1 MAEQSY
7 SKRIAKNTI
16 FLYFRMLLI
25 MGVNLYI
32 SRVLLSYLGVED
44 YGIYNIVGGLVVMF
58 SSLCGSLGGA
68 TSRYIIIELGRKN
81 QDKLNRIFNV
91 ALFAHGTIALLIM
104 ILCETAG
111 LWLFYYKLVIPEPR
125 INVAFW
131 VFQISILTTFFSL
144 TQVPYNACIIAHEDM
159 KIYAYIGLV
168 EALLKLAV
176 VFALLI
182 SPFDK
187 LVFYALLLCL
197 IQIMVMLAY
206 RFYCRRYS
214 ECKLLFCKDM
224 VLFKEL
230 FTYAGSDMIGVISV
244 LAQGQG
250 LNLLLNIFFG
260 PAVNAARAIAYQVQG
275 AVSQFSNN
283 FFAAARPQI
292 IKLYAEGKID
302 EMMCLVYR
310 SSWISFYLLL
320 MISLPLCLERD
331 FVLSLWLG
339 VYPDYT
345 GSFLI
350 LIMILCLIQS
360 LKMPRSAVF
369 HATGHIL
376 RSNVMVGLI
385 LCAAFPLAHVFLKL
399 GGSPESVFWAANI
412 SLALSEFVSVYL
424 LKRYMA
430 FSIKNYLFNIYGR
443 CFIVSVL
450 SSLIVYCVYRELEA
464 GVIRL
469 VSISFFSLAVVVL
482 FAYTIGIDY
491 QLRQKINSVVLSKLK
506 G

>member
-1 MAEQSY
+1 
-7 SKRIAKNTI
+7 
-16 FLYFRMLLI
+16 
-25 MGVNLYI
+25 
-32 SRVLLSYLGVED
+32 
-44 YGIYNIVGGLVVMF
+44 
-58 SSLCGSLGGA
+58 
-68 TSRYIIIELGRKN
+68 
-81 QDKLNRIFNV
+81 
-91 ALFAHGTIALLIM
+91 
-104 ILCETAG
+104 
-111 LWLFYYKLVIPEPR
+111 
-125 INVAFW
+125 
-131 VFQISILTTFFSL
+131 
-144 TQVPYNACIIAHEDM
+144 
-159 KIYAYIGLV
+159 
-168 EALLKLAV
+168 
-176 VFALLI
+176 
-182 SPFDK
+182 
-187 LVFYALLLCL
+187 
-197 IQIMVMLAY
+197 
-206 RFYCRRYS
+206 
-214 ECKLLFCKDM
+214 
-224 VLFKEL
+224 
-230 FTYAGSDMIGVISV
+230 
-244 LAQGQG
+244 
-250 LNLLLNIFFG
+250 
-260 PAVNAARAIAYQVQG
+260 
-275 AVSQFSNN
+275 
-283 FFAAARPQI
+283 
-292 IKLYAEGKID
+292 
-302 EMMCLVYR
+302 MCLVYR

-482 FAYTIGIDY
+482 LAYTIGIDY

>member
-250 LNLLLNIFFG
+250 LNLLLNIFL
-260 PAVNAARAIAYQVQG
+260 VQQ
-275 AVSQFSNN
+275 SM
-283 FFAAARPQI
+283 RH
-292 IKLYAEGKID
+292 E
-302 EMMCLVYR
+302 
-310 SSWISFYLLL
+310 
-320 MISLPLCLERD
+320 
-331 FVLSLWLG
+331 LSLIKCKG
-339 VYPDYT
+339 QFR
-345 GSFLI
+345 SFLI
-350 LIMILCLIQS
+350 IFCGCS
-360 LKMPRSAVF
+360 SANHQTV
-369 HATGHIL
+369 
-376 RSNVMVGLI
+376 
-385 LCAAFPLAHVFLKL
+385 C
-399 GGSPESVFWAANI
+399 GGEN
-412 SLALSEFVSVYL
+412 
-424 LKRYMA
+424 R
-430 FSIKNYLFNIYGR
+430 
-443 CFIVSVL
+443 
-450 SSLIVYCVYRELEA
+450 
-464 GVIRL
+464 
-469 VSISFFSLAVVVL
+469 
-482 FAYTIGIDY
+482 
-491 QLRQKINSVVLSKLK
+491 
-506 G
+506 